1 MTRFFYTNPLSAV
14 KAANKYEAQGY
25 IVDMAVDGD
34 VITLC
39 VYKLEVIR
47 HVA

>member
-1 MTRFFYTNPLSAV
+1 MTRLYYTNPLAAV

-25 IVDMAVDGD
+25 IVDMTVDGD

>member
-1 MTRFFYTNPLSAV
+1 MTRLYYTSPLAAV
-14 KAANKYEAQGY
+14 KAANKYEVQGY
-25 IVDMAVDGD
+25 IVDMTVDGD

-39 VYKLEVIR
+39 VYKLEVIS

>member
-1 MTRFFYTNPLSAV
+1 MTRLYYTNPLAAV

-25 IVDMAVDGD
+25 IVDMTVDDD

>member
-1 MTRFFYTNPLSAV
+1 MTRLYYTNPLAAV

-25 IVDMAVDGD
+25 VVDMSVDGD
-34 VITLC
+34 VITLTLYA
-39 VYKLEVIR
+39 VEGSR